1 MPAED
6 KGRRERVTLWWLYW
20 SGQADPAET
29 TAAQRKAARIA
40 TIAGL
45 RALWTPPANSHPG
58 SPGFVVAFRAG
69 QEVARCRYKLT
80 HNVDG
85 AFREQRAVLATRLSV
100 AAELRRRGIASA
112 LLVFLLAQHPG
123 LLLAGESMNADA
135 AAVHERVGAV
145 MPGRVIKQVI
155 KQSAHDPD
163 LPATSLLF
171 TEPRLRQGVALAWM
185 AARRFCRYHWGNWR
199 LRRRSAPTH

>member
-1 MPAED
+1 MEP
-6 KGRRERVTLWWLYW
+6 
-20 SGQADPAET
+20 
-29 TAAQRKAARIA
+29 TAAQREAARIA
-40 TIAGL
+40 KIAGL
-45 RALWTPPANSHPG
+45 RALWIPPDNSHPG

-80 HNVDG
+80 RNVDG
-85 AFREQRAVLATRLSV
+85 AFREQRAVVATNLSV

-112 LLVFLLAQHPG
+112 LLVYLLQQHPG
-123 LLLAGESMNADA
+123 LLLAGESMNAHA

-145 MPGRVIKQVI
+145 MPGRVIKQ
-155 KQSAHDPD
+155 STHHPD
-163 LPATSLLF
+163 LPATSWLF

-199 LRRRSAPTH
+199 WRLRRQSAPTH